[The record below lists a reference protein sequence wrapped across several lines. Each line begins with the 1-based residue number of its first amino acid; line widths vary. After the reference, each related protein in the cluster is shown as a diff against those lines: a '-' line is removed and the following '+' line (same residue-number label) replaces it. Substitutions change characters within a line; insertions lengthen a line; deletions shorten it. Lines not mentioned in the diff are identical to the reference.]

1 MHKLWIDNQWT
12 DAASDETIAVID
24 PATEAEVGRVPAAT
38 PADVDRAMR
47 AAQAAFAGWRHVS
60 AAERAELLHEV
71 ARRMRQDVE
80 ALAVTLT
87 HETGRLLDRNRR
99 YVGWSADVFDY
110 YAEMGRNSR
119 GRVIPS
125 VEPSQLALVLKEPYG
140 VVACIVPWNYPMLLL
155 TWKIAPALAAG
166 NSVVIKPASQTPL
179 ATLALAR
186 CFEHLP
192 PGVVNIVTGRGSTV
206 GDALVTHPAT
216 SVVAFTGST
225 EVGQRIAGL
234 AAERMTKLHL
244 ELGGKDPCIVA
255 ADADI
260 RTAAMGVAWGAFV
273 NAGQVCTSIER
284 VYVERPVY
292 RDFCDCLA
300 ELTARLRVGSPF
312 DPDTQITPLIG
323 GRERDAILAQ
333 IEQAAAQGAR
343 IVAGGRRP
351 PQLERGYFLEPTV
364 LVDVP
369 HAALIMR
376 EETFGPVAPVAP
388 VESFDEALA
397 LANDSRYGLGAS
409 LFTHDPT
416 KAKRFY
422 EEVKAGTIWINDPLI
437 DNIAGPFGGMKQ
449 SGIGRELGEEGL
461 EEFLE
466 TKHIHWDFEMQP
478 KPWWYPYGET

>member
-1 MHKLWIDNQWT
+1 MRQLWINNQWT
-12 DAASDETIAVID
+12 DATTDDTIAVID
-24 PATEAEVGRVPAAT
+24 PATEEEVEHVPAAT
-38 PADVDRAMR
+38 PADVDRAMQ
-47 AAQAAFAGWRHVS
+47 AAQAAFADWRRVS
-60 AAERAELLHEV
+60 AAERAELLREI
-71 ARRMRQDVE
+71 ARRMRADVE
-80 ALAVTLT
+80 SLAVTLT
-87 HETGRLLDRNRR
+87 HETGRLLVRNRR
-99 YVGWSADVFDY
+99 YVGWAADVFDY
-110 YAEMGRNSR
+110 YAELARNAR

-155 TWKIAPALAAG
+155 AWKLAPALAAG
-166 NSVVIKPASQTPL
+166 NTVVIKPASQTPL
-179 ATLALAR
+179 ATLDLAR
-186 CFEHLP
+186 CFAHLP

-216 SVVAFTGST
+216 AVIAFTGST
-225 EVGQRIAGL
+225 EVGQHIAGL

-260 RTAAMGVAWGAFV
+260 KTAAMGVAWGAFV

-292 RDFCDCLA
+292 HDFCDCLA

-312 DPDTQITPLIG
+312 DPNTQITPLIG
-323 GRERDAILAQ
+323 ARERDSILAQ
-333 IEQAAAQGAR
+333 IEQAVAEGGR
-343 IVAGGRRP
+343 IAAGGRRP
-351 PQLERGYFLEPTV
+351 PQLERGFFLEPTV

-369 HAALIMR
+369 TNALIMR

-388 VESFDEALA
+388 VDSFEEALV
-397 LANDSRYGLGAS
+397 LANDSNYGLGAN
-409 LFTHDPT
+409 LFTHDPK

-461 EEFLE
+461 EEFFE
-466 TKHIHWDFEMQP
+466 TKHVHWDFEMRR
-478 KPWWYPYGET
+478 KPWWYPYGK